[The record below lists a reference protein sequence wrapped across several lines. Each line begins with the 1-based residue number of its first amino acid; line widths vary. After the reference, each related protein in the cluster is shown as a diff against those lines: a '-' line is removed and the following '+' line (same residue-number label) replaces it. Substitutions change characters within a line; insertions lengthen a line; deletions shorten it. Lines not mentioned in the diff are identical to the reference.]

1 MPIQNK
7 LVASINILNEQ
18 LASLI
23 SLKQSGMSFITSKEV
38 KEIKKKIKDA
48 EMKLARYKFCQLKCV
63 FLLYCFQYQNFSEI
77 FQEKF

>member
-23 SLKQSGMSFITSKEV
+23 SLKQSGMSFVTSKEV
-38 KEIKKKIKDA
+38 KEI
-48 EMKLARYKFCQLKCV
+48 
-63 FLLYCFQYQNFSEI
+63 
-77 FQEKF
+77 